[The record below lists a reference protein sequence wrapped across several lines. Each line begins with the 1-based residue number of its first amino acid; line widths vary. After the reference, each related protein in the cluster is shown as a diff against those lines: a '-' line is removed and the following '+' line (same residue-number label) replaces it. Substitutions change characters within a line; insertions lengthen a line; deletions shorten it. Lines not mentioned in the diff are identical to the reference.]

1 VSEAAIKMED
11 ISPVRKKLSFEIPW
25 NEVKDEL
32 DNVYREVGKKAK
44 IKGFRPG
51 KIPRQVLEKYFKEH
65 VEEETISNIINK
77 YYWQGIDERKMSPLS
92 QPDVDQQG
100 IKENTPFSFS
110 ASFEIEPQFEPQGY
124 KGMEL
129 EKEKIAITD
138 DDLTSRL
145 NQIKQMFATMEEVTD
160 DRAVIA
166 GDFVTIDFADS
177 VDGESLKEMKAD
189 NYLLEVGSKRFIP
202 GFEEQLVG
210 MKKAEASD
218 IKVNFPEDYQ
228 EKKFAGKE
236 AVFHVEI
243 KNIKEKKLPEID
255 ENFIKNFDKYSSL
268 DDLKNDVR
276 KSLEEE
282 SVKLA
287 EGRLQNSIMEKLLV
301 VNDFEAPS
309 ALVEK
314 QIYYMMADTRN
325 RMTKAGMDEK
335 NATEFSI
342 QMHDK
347 YKEEAVKIVRS
358 FLILKKISERES
370 FTITDAEIDSH
381 ISDLAKK
388 HGRDYDLLKK
398 AYEKEDKKENLRSDL
413 LQKKVFDFI
422 EQNASIKVIEKVGMS
437 AEVEK

>member
-1 VSEAAIKMED
+1 MSETAVKMED
-11 ISPVRKKLSFEIPW
+11 VSPIKKKLSFEIPW
-25 NEVKDEL
+25 DEVKIEL
-32 DNVYREVGKKAK
+32 DSVYREVGKKAK

-65 VEEETISNIINK
+65 VEEETVSNIINK
-77 YYWQGIDERKMSPLS
+77 YYWQGLGERKMTPLS
-92 QPDVDQQG
+92 QPDVTQEG

-110 ASFEIEPQFEPQGY
+110 ISFEIEPQFEPQGY

-129 EKEKIAITD
+129 ERENIKITD
-138 DDLTSRL
+138 DDLTARL
-145 NQIKQMFATMEEVTD
+145 NQIKQMFATMEEVQA
-160 DRAVIA
+160 DRAVVT
-166 GDFVTIDFADS
+166 GDFVTIDFEGS

-210 MKKAEASD
+210 MKKAATGE
-218 IKVNFPEDYQ
+218 IKVTFPEDYQ

-236 AVFHVEI
+236 AVFKVEI

-282 SVKLA
+282 GVKLT
-287 EGRLQNSIMEKLLV
+287 EGKLQNNIMEKLLTI
-301 VNDFEAPS
+301 NDFEAPS
-309 ALVEK
+309 SLVEK
-314 QIYYMMADTRN
+314 QIYYMMADTRK
-325 RMTKAGMDEK
+325 RMTQAGMDEK
-335 NATEFSI
+335 NATEFSF

-358 FLILKKISERES
+358 FLMLKKISEKES
-370 FTITDAEIDSH
+370 FAIADEDIESH
-381 ISDLAKK
+381 IRDLAAK

-398 AYEKEDKKENLRSDL
+398 AYEKEDKRENLRSDL

-422 EQNASIKVIEKVGMS
+422 EQNANIKDIEKIGMGV
-437 AEVEK
+437 EVEK

>member
-166 GDFVTIDFADS
+166 GDFVTIDFAGS

-381 ISDLAKK
+381 IRDLAKK

>member
-1 VSEAAIKMED
+1 MSEAAIKMED

-166 GDFVTIDFADS
+166 GDFVTIDFAGS

-381 ISDLAKK
+381 IRDLAKK